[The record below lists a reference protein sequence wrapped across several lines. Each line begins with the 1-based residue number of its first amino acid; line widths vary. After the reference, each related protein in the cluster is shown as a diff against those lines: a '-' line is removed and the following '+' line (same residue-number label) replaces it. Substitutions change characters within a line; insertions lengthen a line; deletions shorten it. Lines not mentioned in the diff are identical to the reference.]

1 MGARAETGE
10 VKKKAA
16 VITNV
21 EEISYKRFRRM
32 FLLGASR
39 ISPGFP
45 PKDGSVQSLV
55 ADPIEAFGND
65 GL

>member
-1 MGARAETGE
+1 MGARAESGE

-21 EEISYKRFRRM
+21 EEISYKRLRRM

-45 PKDGSVQSLV
+45 LKTC
-55 ADPIEAFGND
+55 GND
-65 GL
+65 GLRSSVGKSTEEN

>member
-39 ISPGFP
+39 LLAMTPGELMKF
-45 PKDGSVQSLV
+45 K
-55 ADPIEAFGND
+55 
-65 GL
+65 